1 MNLQQQS
8 ALKKIM
14 TEFGRNFAESEMMH
28 QRHTEMINAVNLSD
42 VERAMDSLLRC
53 GVRQEV
59 LTAAMESAEFEEV
72 VGAFVSEMTRI
83 VNDWDTADQ
92 IWLQRAVA

>member
-14 TEFGRNFAESEMMH
+14 TEFGRNFAESEVMH

-59 LTAAMESAEFEEV
+59 LTAAMESVEFEEV

-83 VNDWDTADQ
+83 VCNWDTADQ

>member
-14 TEFGRNFAESEMMH
+14 DEFGRNFAESEVMH
-28 QRHTEMINAVNLSD
+28 QRHTEMISRVNLAD
-42 VERAMDSLLRC
+42 VERVMDSLLRC
-53 GVRQEV
+53 GVRPEI
-59 LTAAMESAEFEEV
+59 LEAAMESVEFEEV

-83 VNDWDTADQ
+83 VCNWDTADQ

>member
-1 MNLQQQS
+1 MDLQQQT

-14 TEFGRNFAESEMMH
+14 AEFGRNFAESEVMH
-28 QRHTEMINAVNLSD
+28 QRHTEMINSVNISD

-59 LTAAMESAEFEEV
+59 LSAAMESVEFEEV

-83 VNDWDTADQ
+83 VCNWDTADQ
-92 IWLQRAVA
+92 ICLQRAVA

>member
-14 TEFGRNFAESEMMH
+14 AELGRNFAESELMAE
-28 QRHTEMINAVNLSD
+28 RHTEMINAVNLAD

-53 GVRQEV
+53 GVRREV
-59 LTAAMESAEFEEV
+59 LTAAMESVEFEEV

-83 VNDWDTADQ
+83 VCNWDTADQ

>member
-1 MNLQQQS
+1 MNLQQQT

-59 LTAAMESAEFEEV
+59 LTAAMESVEFEEV
-72 VGAFVSEMTRI
+72 VGVFVSEMTRI
-83 VNDWDTADQ
+83 VCNWDTADQ
-92 IWLQRAVA
+92 ICLQRAVA